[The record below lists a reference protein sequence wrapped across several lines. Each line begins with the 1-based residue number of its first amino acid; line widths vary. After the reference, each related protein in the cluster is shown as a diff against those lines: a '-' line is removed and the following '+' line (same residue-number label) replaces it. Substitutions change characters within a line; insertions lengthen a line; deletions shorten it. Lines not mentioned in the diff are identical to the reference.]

1 MMSEPWRSTRAH
13 KRHLIRRRT
22 RGHMYCRGTQKRHTT
37 VTQWSPHAAG
47 LSSHGMWRASA
58 PMVPSTLSLE
68 CYIARWRKQANIVE
82 TTRKQA
88 NIVETTCL
96 LGGENPDSARVKRR
110 PVHSNSHHETLSP
123 KVEGPNATNG
133 PPSALST
140 HLQKHSQQAVIRCSY
155 RQQAIIRCSCKV
167 AAVNHGCTPRS
178 CREGPHGCSMLSLKA
193 AQRGRYPSDGK
204 GADEA
209 GVGGE
214 PAAHA
219 CQTCGRGAA
228 RAGATA

>member
-1 MMSEPWRSTRAH
+1 MQISSAWHERGERICDERGAGMMMSEPWRSTRAH
-13 KRHLIRRRT
+13 KRHLMRRRT

-110 PVHSNSHHETLSP
+110 PVHSNSHQSSLYINNRQPYGSLSNVLRRP
-123 KVEGPNATNG
+123 AVVEG
-133 PPSALST
+133 S
-140 HLQKHSQQAVIRCSY
+140 R
-155 RQQAIIRCSCKV
+155 RR
-167 AAVNHGCTPRS
+167 
-178 CREGPHGCSMLSLKA
+178 
-193 AQRGRYPSDGK
+193 
-204 GADEA
+204 
-209 GVGGE
+209 
-214 PAAHA
+214 
-219 CQTCGRGAA
+219 
-228 RAGATA
+228 

>member
-13 KRHLIRRRT
+13 KRHLMRRRT

-88 NIVETTCL
+88 NIVETTVACL
-96 LGGENPDSARVKRR
+96 
-110 PVHSNSHHETLSP
+110 
-123 KVEGPNATNG
+123 
-133 PPSALST
+133 
-140 HLQKHSQQAVIRCSY
+140 
-155 RQQAIIRCSCKV
+155 V
-167 AAVNHGCTPRS
+167 AKTQI
-178 CREGPHGCSMLSLKA
+178 L
-193 AQRGRYPSDGK
+193 RG
-204 GADEA
+204 
-209 GVGGE
+209 
-214 PAAHA
+214 
-219 CQTCGRGAA
+219 
-228 RAGATA
+228 

>member
-1 MMSEPWRSTRAH
+1 MQISSAWHERGERICDERGAGMMMSEPWRSTRAH
-13 KRHLIRRRT
+13 KRHLMRRRT

-123 KVEGPNATNG
+123 KVEGPECHQRSSLCPLHS
-133 PPSALST
+133 PPKTQPASRHPLLLPPASHHPLL
-140 HLQKHSQQAVIRCSY
+140 LQSRC
-155 RQQAIIRCSCKV
+155 RQ
-167 AAVNHGCTPRS
+167 PR
-178 CREGPHGCSMLSLKA
+178 L
-193 AQRGRYPSDGK
+193 
-204 GADEA
+204 
-209 GVGGE
+209 
-214 PAAHA
+214 HA
-219 CQTCGRGAA
+219 S
-228 RAGATA
+228 